1 MHRQSVSRDRANEPP
16 VPEGT
21 IGEWLDRAA
30 ELFGDR
36 EALVV
41 PWQGRTLDLEPNC
54 GPAPTRWPAASA
66 DWAWCPGTAVGIL
79 GAELLPSGS

>member
-1 MHRQSVSRDRANEPP
+1 MSQLSYAAGPAEPP

-30 ELFGDR
+30 ERFADR

-41 PWQGRTLDLEPNC
+41 PWQDV
-54 GPAPTRWPAASA
+54 RWT
-66 DWAWCPGTAVGIL
+66 W
-79 GAELLPSGS
+79 AELRRRAAEAGAGRAIDLVIGRR